1 MRSGVESSPERQADG
16 VERVHVWAVLLVQA
30 EAYELQRGALLA
42 QHEVAVC
49 AGGRRGELEH
59 RREVV
64 GQLVDLPRNCVG
76 MSERDPH
83 GYYYEKQD
91 AEEQDQDRA
100 GAARRGARGSR
111 VGDRARRGPPRP
123 CRRSWSMRLSTALL
137 AAGGSVQALG
147 VPSDRRISNEVIDEL
162 LAGAST
168 EEEIAG
174 PGGLLAELTK
184 RLVERAMEVEL
195 TDHVGYEPHLEPPG
209 GAENTRNGTTPKT
222 LITEHGKV
230 PIDAPRDRD
239 GSFEPKIV
247 RKRQRRFVGF
257 DEKILALY
265 SRGLSTR
272 DIEAHLEEIYGVKV
286 GRDLISR
293 VTDAV
298 MDDVREW
305 GKRPLEDIYPIVFL
319 DCMVLKIREGGTV
332 QRRALYLALGVTLD
346 GDRDVLGMWFQETEG
361 AKFWMQV
368 LTDLKQRGVRD
379 ILIACVDGLTGF
391 PEAIEAIFPKT
402 TVQTCIVHLIRN
414 SLKYVPRR
422 EREQVARDL
431 KPIYT
436 AKDADQ
442 AHAELEAFDEKWG
455 ARFPVIT
462 QAWLNAW
469 EHVIPFLAFPD
480 EVRRVIYTTNAI
492 EALNRQLRKAIKTKG
507 SFPNEDAARKL
518 VYLALQNAV
527 PQWTRTRNWTTAL
540 LAFKIHFGDRVPDTA
555 N

>member
-1 MRSGVESSPERQADG
+1 MPTTTRSRTTSSVSDRDPGLEALGAGIAPGLPGDDRSEL
-16 VERVHVWAVLLVQA
+16 VERAKI
-30 EAYELQRGALLA
+30 GA
-42 QHEVAVC
+42 
-49 AGGRRGELEH
+49 
-59 RREVV
+59 
-64 GQLVDLPRNCVG
+64 GQP
-76 MSERDPH
+76 
-83 GYYYEKQD
+83 
-91 AEEQDQDRA
+91 
-100 GAARRGARGSR
+100 RRGAPAADPRALSPE
-111 VGDRARRGPPRP
+111 VIDEAVHSAADRRRLRH
-123 CRRSWSMRLSTALL
+123 
-137 AAGGSVQALG
+137 ALG
-147 VPSDRRISNEVIDEL
+147 VPSDRRISNELIDEL
-162 LAGAST
+162 LDGAST

-174 PGGLLAELTK
+174 PGGLLAQLTR
-184 RLVERAMEVEL
+184 RLVERALEVEL
-195 TDHVGYEPHLEPPG
+195 TEHVGYEPHCEPPG
-209 GAENTRNGTTPKT
+209 GAANQRNGTISKT

-230 PIDAPRDRD
+230 QIDAPRDRD
-239 GSFEPKIV
+239 GSFTPQIV
-247 RKRQRRFVGF
+247 KKRQRRFVGF

-272 DIEAHLEEIYGVKV
+272 DIEAHLQEIYGVKV

-305 GKRPLEDIYPIVFL
+305 GKRPLEDVYPIVFL
-319 DCMVLKIREGGTV
+319 DCMILKIREGGTV

-368 LTDLKQRGVRD
+368 LTDLKTRGVSD

-402 TVQTCIVHLIRN
+402 TVQTCIVHLIRT

-436 AKDADQ
+436 ATDADQ
-442 AHAELEAFDEKWG
+442 AHAELEAFDETWG

-469 EHVIPFLAFPD
+469 EHVTPFLAFPE

-507 SFPNEDAARKL
+507 SFPTEDAARKL
-518 VYLALQNAV
+518 VYLALHNAV

>member
-1 MRSGVESSPERQADG
+1 M
-16 VERVHVWAVLLVQA
+16 LVQDPGLDEARLGRALEACALPSPAAPGLSA
-30 EAYELQRGALLA
+30 EVIDGALNRA
-42 QHEVAVC
+42 A
-49 AGGRRGELEH
+49 GRR
-59 RREVV
+59 
-64 GQLVDLPRNCVG
+64 
-76 MSERDPH
+76 
-83 GYYYEKQD
+83 
-91 AEEQDQDRA
+91 
-100 GAARRGARGSR
+100 R
-111 VGDRARRGPPRP
+111 VR
-123 CRRSWSMRLSTALL
+123 
-137 AAGGSVQALG
+137 QALG
-147 VPSDRRISNEVIDEL
+147 VPSDRRISDEVIDEL

-168 EEEIAG
+168 EEEIFG
-174 PGGLLAELTK
+174 PGGVFAGLTK

-195 TDHVGYEPHLEPPG
+195 TEHVGYEPHCEPPG
-209 GAENTRNGTTPKT
+209 GAENQRNGTTPKT
-222 LITEHGKV
+222 LITDHGKV

-239 GSFEPKIV
+239 GSFEPQIV
-247 RKRQRRFVGF
+247 GKRQRRFVGF
-257 DEKILALY
+257 DQKILALY
-265 SRGLSTR
+265 SRGLSVR
-272 DIEAHLEEIYGVKV
+272 DIRAHLQEIYGVEV
-286 GRDLISR
+286 SLDLISR

-298 MDDVREW
+298 MDDVRDW

-346 GDRDVLGMWFQETEG
+346 GERDVLGMWFQETEG

-368 LTDLKQRGVRD
+368 LTDLKTRGVRD
-379 ILIACVDGLTGF
+379 ILICCVDGLTGF

-455 ARFPVIT
+455 QRFPVIT
-462 QAWLNAW
+462 KAWLDAW
-469 EHVIPFLAFPD
+469 EHVIPFLAFPE

-527 PQWTRTRNWTTAL
+527 PQWTRTRDWTKAL

>member
-1 MRSGVESSPERQADG
+1 MPTTTRSRTGKSRTTAGLERDRELEALGLGLAPGLPGDEAG
-16 VERVHVWAVLLVQA
+16 EFVERAGI
-30 EAYELQRGALLA
+30 GA
-42 QHEVAVC
+42 
-49 AGGRRGELEH
+49 
-59 RREVV
+59 
-64 GQLVDLPRNCVG
+64 GQP
-76 MSERDPH
+76 
-83 GYYYEKQD
+83 
-91 AEEQDQDRA
+91 
-100 GAARRGARGSR
+100 RRGAPAGDPPT
-111 VGDRARRGPPRP
+111 VPPELVDEAVDRAAGRRRV
-123 CRRSWSMRLSTALL
+123 R
-137 AAGGSVQALG
+137 QALG
-147 VPSDRRISNEVIDEL
+147 MPSDRRISNEVIDEL

-174 PGGLLAELTK
+174 PGGLLAQLTK
-184 RLVERAMEVEL
+184 RLVERAMVVEL
-195 TDHVGYEPHLEPPG
+195 TDHVGYEPHCEPPG
-209 GAENTRNGTTPKT
+209 GAANQRNGTTPKT

-230 PIDAPRDRD
+230 QVDAPRDRD

-247 RKRQRRFVGF
+247 RKRQRRFQGF
-257 DEKILALY
+257 DDKILALY
-265 SRGLSTR
+265 SRGLSVR

-293 VTDAV
+293 VTDGV
-298 MDDVREW
+298 MDDVRDW
-305 GKRPLEDIYPIVFL
+305 AKRPLEDIYPIVFL

-368 LTDLKQRGVRD
+368 LTELKQRGVRD
-379 ILIACVDGLTGF
+379 ILICCVDGLTGF

-442 AHAELEAFDEKWG
+442 AQAELEAFDEKWG
-455 ARFPVIT
+455 VRFPVIT

-469 EHVIPFLAFPD
+469 EHVIPFLAFPA

-507 SFPNEDAARKL
+507 HFPNEDAARKL
-518 VYLALQNAV
+518 IYLAVSNAV
-527 PQWTRTRNWTTAL
+527 PAWTRTRNWTVAL
-540 LAFKIHFGDRVPDTA
+540 LAFKIHFGDRLPDTA
-555 N
+555 T